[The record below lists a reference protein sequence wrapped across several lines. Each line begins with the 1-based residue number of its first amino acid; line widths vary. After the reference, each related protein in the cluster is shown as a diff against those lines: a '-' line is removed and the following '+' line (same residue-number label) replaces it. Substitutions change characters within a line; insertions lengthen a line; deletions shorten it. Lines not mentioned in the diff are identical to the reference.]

1 MHLERLE
8 ISGFKSFSDRS
19 ELAFDRGVTAIVGPN
34 GCGKS
39 NVADALTWVL
49 GEQSAKSLRGDKMED
64 VIFNG
69 SDARKP
75 TGAAEVRLRFGNVIV
90 PPSLQK
96 ELGDE
101 PAPVNGNGHHT
112 DDEELFQA
120 VTREVEVTRR
130 LFRSGESEYL
140 IDGQTCRLKDIHELL
155 MDTGLGAK
163 AYAII
168 EQGKIGMILSSR
180 PTDRRQLIEEAAGIT
195 KYKARRRAA
204 ELKLEAAQ
212 QNLTR
217 LEDIVFEI
225 DKQRGSLKRQAAKA
239 RRYTRLRDEMRRWE
253 KVLFARRYRSL
264 SEAIEAARTRLKE
277 AREGEAA
284 ASARLAE
291 VENDLGR
298 IRIELASAD
307 SAATQ
312 AREAVHAHELEINRR
327 QQQIAL
333 DTQQAEML
341 LKRAEELEAERQQL
355 EARREPE
362 RMALEGRRLAASEAA
377 TARDEASALAAA
389 AAEEYTRAWMGIEA
403 LEQDVEKARSDV
415 YAILNTIT
423 ALTAAHDSAA
433 AQRERAVDT
442 QSRLE
447 LEARELGAELERA
460 RAQRMA
466 AAEALHRAQESLD
479 SARMAKAARESELA
493 SARVEHEWRSRD
505 VRTREHDLAGMSARL
520 RSLEEIDTHRSGFAD
535 AARMVLVNANGKVG
549 QMGAVADFIEVE
561 PRYERAVEAC
571 LGDLLQ
577 HILVERLEHVSAGLK
592 LIRQENAG
600 RCGFIVGR
608 PDGGATIF
616 HPNVPTSVAQDVTTI
631 VASNVPANVASNA
644 TSDVPSGGVFSTFRT
659 MFGGA
664 GDGGSSGSLQA
675 TPTPTPTPA
684 FTPAA
689 TPEFVVPAGSVTLAS
704 VVRVGCPFP
713 QAITAVM
720 GGALIADSFEAASRI
735 APTVEF
741 PVVTL
746 EGDVF
751 RGRHI
756 VTGGD
761 KAESRGI
768 LATKREIKELREKI
782 AESRSELDRLIG
794 ETAGFEQAMAHAT
807 AAIAGLNDEI
817 HRQEKSIVGVQGQA
831 ERATDDE
838 SRVQQRADLVQSEVN
853 RAKEEIAGLDARQNE
868 ARESINR
875 LNEQKGES
883 ELTLAETQRR
893 LGEARDTAEELSAK
907 AGEARANH
915 AALVERSSAA
925 VAEVARLEELAADLE
940 RRVEGATRDMAL
952 MREQRE
958 RLLNAIVDG
967 QRLMDEDVAK
977 LEGLR
982 LEMIVADELAV
993 TIKQQS
999 EKQEDVIRD
1008 ARRAVDAL
1016 RALAAEVDVQ
1026 RATAESDLTHLAQQ
1040 AIDSVNASLDEI
1052 RDEVAAMEAAGQV
1065 QPDVRAIRAA
1075 EAVDPDEIED
1085 GVAPDEGLELAQPV
1099 ESTEPPAMTAE
1110 EAIAELREKIERMGP
1125 VNMMAIEQSKELEE
1139 RHLFL
1144 TTQQKDLVD
1153 SIAQTNEAIS
1163 KIDET
1168 THARFREAFTAI
1180 NENFQGM
1187 FATLFGGGKAGIIL
1201 LDENDPLESGI
1212 DIVAQP
1218 PGKRL
1223 QSVMLLSGG
1232 EKALTAIAL
1241 MFGMFKYRPSPFCL
1255 LDEIDAPLDDA
1266 NIGRFV
1272 EMLRSMMDK
1281 TQFIVITHS
1290 RKTMEIADKLYGV
1303 TMEEPGV
1310 SKLISIQMN

>member
-39 NVADALTWVL
+39 NVADAITWVM

-64 VIFNG
+64 VIFSG

-75 TGAAEVRLRFGNVIV
+75 TGAAEVRLRFGNVVV
-90 PPSLQK
+90 PPSLLK
-96 ELGDE
+96 ELGEDVLHAE
-101 PAPVNGNGHHT
+101 TNGNGNGHHPET
-112 DDEELFQA
+112 AEMIA
-120 VTREVEVTRR
+120 HTVREIEVTRR

-140 IDGQTCRLKDIHELL
+140 IDGQTCRLRDIHELL

-195 KYKARRRAA
+195 KYKSRRRAA

-217 LEDIVFEI
+217 LEDIIYEI
-225 DKQRGSLKRQAAKA
+225 DRQRGSMKRQAGKA

-253 KVLFARRYRSL
+253 KVLFARRFRTL
-264 SEAIEAARTRLKE
+264 SDAIASARARLHDARTN
-277 AREGEAA
+277 EAA

-291 VENDLGR
+291 VENELGR
-298 IRIELASAD
+298 IRIELAAAD
-307 SAATQ
+307 AAATQ
-312 AREAVHAHELEINRR
+312 ARETVHAHELEINRR

-341 LKRAEELEAERQQL
+341 LKRADELELERQQL
-355 EARREPE
+355 ESRREPE
-362 RMALEGRRLAASEAA
+362 RMALETRRQAAAEAA
-377 TARDEASALAAA
+377 AARDEAAALSTA
-389 AAEEYTRAWMGIEA
+389 AAEEYTQAWLAIEA
-403 LEQDVEKARSDV
+403 LEQDVEKARGDV
-415 YAILNTIT
+415 YAVLNTIT
-423 ALTAAHDSAA
+423 ALSAAFDSAS
-433 AQRERAVDT
+433 AQRERAMAT
-442 QSRLE
+442 AGRLD
-447 LEARELGAELERA
+447 LEARELAAELATARTER
-460 RAQRMA
+460 QA
-466 AAEALHRAQESLD
+466 AADALHRAQESLET
-479 SARMAKAARESELA
+479 ARISRASRESELS
-493 SARVEHEWRSRD
+493 SARIEHEWRSRD
-505 VRTREHDLAGMSARL
+505 VRTREQDVAAMTGRL

-535 AARMVLVNANGKVG
+535 AARMVLVSANGKVN
-549 QMGAVADFIEVE
+549 QMGALADFIEVE

-577 HILVERLEHVSAGLK
+577 HIIVERLEHVSAGLQ

-600 RCGFIVGR
+600 RAGFIVGR
-608 PDGGATIF
+608 PDGSAEVHHAG
-616 HPNVPTSVAQDVTTI
+616 
-631 VASNVPANVASNA
+631 
-644 TSDVPSGGVFSTFRT
+644 STEVHH
-659 MFGGA
+659 
-664 GDGGSSGSLQA
+664 GGS
-675 TPTPTPTPA
+675 T
-684 FTPAA
+684 
-689 TPEFVVPAGSVTLAS
+689 EVPAGFMPLSS
-704 VVRVGCPFP
+704 VVRVAGPFP
-713 QAITAVM
+713 AAIQAVM
-720 GGALIADSFEAASRI
+720 GGALIADSFEAAARL
-735 APTVEF
+735 APTVNF
-741 PVVTL
+741 PVATID
-746 EGDVF
+746 GDVF
-751 RGRHI
+751 RGRHV

-782 AESRSELDRLIG
+782 TEAKATLDQLMTEI
-794 ETAGFEQAMAHAT
+794 AGFEETIAHAT
-807 AAIAGLNDEI
+807 AASASLSSEI
-817 HRQEKSIVGVQGQA
+817 HRQEMEIVGVEGQA
-831 ERATDDE
+831 RRAAEDE
-838 SRVQQRADLVQSEVN
+838 SRVQQRTDLVATEIN
-853 RAKEEIAGLDARQNE
+853 RVKEEVAGLDARQAE
-868 ARESINR
+868 ARESIAR
-875 LNEQKGES
+875 LNEQKVTAEI
-883 ELTLAETQRR
+883 TLNDTQQR
-893 LGEARDTAEELSAK
+893 LGQARDTSEELSQK
-907 AGEARANH
+907 AAEARATH
-915 AALVERSSAA
+915 AGLVERSAGA
-925 VAEVARLEELAADLE
+925 MAEVERMEHAAAELE
-940 RRVEGATRDMAL
+940 RRVEAARRDMGL
-952 MREQRE
+952 MRDQRE
-958 RLLNAIVDG
+958 RLLNAIKDG
-967 QRLMDEDVAK
+967 ERLMDEDVGR
-977 LEGLR
+977 LDGLR
-982 LEMIVADELAV
+982 SDMIRADERAV
-993 TIKQQS
+993 EIKQAA

-1040 AIDSVNASLDEI
+1040 ALDTVNASLDEI
-1052 RDEVAAMEAAGQV
+1052 REEVAQMEASGQV
-1065 QPDVRAIRAA
+1065 QPDINAIRAA
-1075 EAVDPDEIED
+1075 EAVDPDELEEGAADEAQITES
-1085 GVAPDEGLELAQPV
+1085 APAQ
-1099 ESTEPPAMTAE
+1099 MTAE
-1110 EAIAELREKIERMGP
+1110 EAIAELREKIDRMGP

-1139 RHLFL
+1139 RHGFL
-1144 TTQQKDLVD
+1144 STQRQDLVD
-1153 SIAQTNEAIS
+1153 SIAQTNAAID

-1180 NENFQGM
+1180 NANFQET
-1187 FATLFGGGKAGIIL
+1187 FSTLFGGGKAGIAL

-1241 MFGMFKYRPSPFCL
+1241 MFGIFKYKPSPFCL

-1281 TQFIVITHS
+1281 TQFIIITHN
-1290 RKTMEIADKLYGV
+1290 RKTMEIADRLYGV

-1310 SKLISIQMN
+1310 SKLISIQLN

>member
-64 VIFNG
+64 VIFSG

-75 TGAAEVRLRFGNVIV
+75 TGAAEVRLRFGNVII
-90 PPSLQK
+90 PPSVLK
-96 ELGDE
+96 ELGEDV
-101 PAPVNGNGHHT
+101 PVHAGGNGNGHHPDTT
-112 DDEELFQA
+112 DLIETALRNS

-217 LEDIVFEI
+217 LEDIIYEI

-264 SEAIEAARTRLKE
+264 SEAIEAARARLNE
-277 AREGEAA
+277 ARTNEAV

-291 VENDLGR
+291 VENELGR
-298 IRIELASAD
+298 IRIELATAD
-307 SAATQ
+307 AAATE

-327 QQQIAL
+327 QAQIAL
-333 DTQQAEML
+333 DAQQAEML
-341 LKRAEELEAERQQL
+341 KKRAGELTAEREQL
-355 EARREPE
+355 ESRREPE
-362 RMALEGRRLAASEAA
+362 RVALDGRRQAASEASA
-377 TARDEASALAAA
+377 ARDKAAALAAA
-389 AAEEYTRAWMGIEA
+389 AAEEYTRAWMAIEA
-403 LEQDVEKARSDV
+403 LEQDVEKARGEV

-433 AQRERAVDT
+433 TQRERAVDT
-442 QSRLE
+442 NGRLD
-447 LEARELGAELERA
+447 LEARELNVELERA
-460 RAQRMA
+460 RAQRVS
-466 AAEALHRAQESLD
+466 AAEALHRAQDGLE
-479 SARMAKAARESELA
+479 SARMTRAARESELA
-493 SARVEHEWRSRD
+493 TARLEHEWRSRD
-505 VRTREHDLAGMSARL
+505 VRTREQELAGMAARL
-520 RSLEEIDTHRSGFAD
+520 HSLEEIDTHRGGFAD
-535 AARMVLVNANGKVG
+535 AARMVLVNANGRVG
-549 QMGAVADFIEVE
+549 QMGAIADFIEVE
-561 PRYERAVEAC
+561 PKYERAVEAC

-577 HILVERLEHVSAGLK
+577 HVLVERLEHVSAGLK
-592 LIRQENAG
+592 LIRQEDAG
-600 RCGFIVGR
+600 RCGFVVGKPSDGTDFQVLSAEGAER
-608 PDGGATIF
+608 GGGMVSSFRSMFAGASSAPDSGGGSMQPFTA
-616 HPNVPTSVAQDVTTI
+616 
-631 VASNVPANVASNA
+631 
-644 TSDVPSGGVFSTFRT
+644 PSG
-659 MFGGA
+659 
-664 GDGGSSGSLQA
+664 
-675 TPTPTPTPA
+675 
-684 FTPAA
+684 
-689 TPEFVVPAGSVTLAS
+689 SVMLSS
-704 VVRVGCPFP
+704 VVKVGGPFP
-713 QAITAVM
+713 NAIQAVM

-735 APTVEF
+735 APTVPY
-741 PVVTL
+741 PVATL

-751 RGRHI
+751 RGKYV
-756 VTGGD
+756 VTGGE
-761 KAESRGI
+761 KSEARGI
-768 LATKREIKELREKI
+768 LGTKREIKELREKI
-782 AESRSELDRLIG
+782 NDARAALDRLISD
-794 ETAGFEQAMAHAT
+794 TAGFEQAMAHAS
-807 AAIAGLNDEI
+807 AAIAGLTDEI
-817 HRQEKSIVGVQGQA
+817 HRQEKSIVGVLGQA
-831 ERATDDE
+831 ERANDDDARLQQRVDLVGTE
-838 SRVQQRADLVQSEVN
+838 ISRV
-853 RAKEEIAGLDARQNE
+853 KEEIAGLDARQAE
-868 ARESINR
+868 ARESIAR
-875 LNEQKGES
+875 LNEQKTES
-883 ELTLAETQRR
+883 EFALADTQRN
-893 LGEARDTAEELSAK
+893 LGDARDTAEGLSAR
-907 AGEARANH
+907 AAEARANH
-915 AALVERSSAA
+915 AGLVERSVAA
-925 VAEVARLEELAADLE
+925 LAEVSRLEALAADLE
-940 RRVEGATRDMAL
+940 RRVESCTRDGAL
-952 MREQRE
+952 MRDQRE
-958 RLLNAIVDG
+958 RLLQAIVDG
-967 QRLMDEDVAK
+967 QRLLDEDVAK
-977 LEGLR
+977 LDGLKQDMVR
-982 LEMIVADELAV
+982 ADERALD
-993 TIKQQS
+993 IRQS
-999 EKQEDVIRD
+999 AEKQEDVIRD

-1040 AIDSVNASLDEI
+1040 SMDTVNATLDEI
-1052 RDEVAAMEAAGQV
+1052 RVEVMEMEASGQV
-1065 QPDVRAIRAA
+1065 QPDVRVIRAA
-1075 EAVDPDEIED
+1075 EAVDPEELEEGAAPADESD
-1085 GVAPDEGLELAQPV
+1085 LAQPV
-1099 ESTEPPAMTAE
+1099 APVGAPPMTAE

-1144 TTQQKDLVD
+1144 TTQHKDLVD
-1153 SIAQTNEAIS
+1153 SIAQTNQAIS

-1168 THARFREAFTAI
+1168 THARFREAFAAI
-1180 NENFQGM
+1180 NANFQTT
-1187 FATLFGGGKAGIIL
+1187 FSTLFGGGKAGIVL
-1201 LDENDPLESGI
+1201 LDESDPLESGI

-1241 MFGMFKYRPSPFCL
+1241 MFAMFKYRPSPFCL

-1266 NIGRFV
+1266 NIGRFI

-1281 TQFIVITHS
+1281 TQFIIITHS
-1290 RKTMEIADKLYGV
+1290 RKTMEIANRLYGV

-1310 SKLISIQMN
+1310 SKLISIQLN

>member
-49 GEQSAKSLRGDKMED
+49 GEQSAKSLRGDRMED
-64 VIFNG
+64 VIFSG

-90 PPSLQK
+90 PPSLLK
-96 ELGDE
+96 EMGEDVPLHATG
-101 PAPVNGNGHHT
+101 ANGNGHHPET
-112 DDEELFQA
+112 AELIA
-120 VTREVEVTRR
+120 AATREVEVTRR

-195 KYKARRRAA
+195 KYKARRRSA

-217 LEDIVFEI
+217 LEDIIYEI
-225 DKQRGSLKRQAAKA
+225 DKQRGSMKRQAAKA

-253 KVLFARRYRSL
+253 KVLFARRYRTL
-264 SEAIEAARTRLKE
+264 SEAIESARARLNEARTN
-277 AREGEAA
+277 EAA

-291 VENDLGR
+291 VENELGR
-298 IRIELASAD
+298 IRIELATAD
-307 SAATQ
+307 AAATQ
-312 AREAVHAHELEINRR
+312 ARETVHGHELEINRR

-333 DTQQAEML
+333 DAQQSEML
-341 LKRAEELEAERQQL
+341 LKRADELELERQQL
-355 EARREPE
+355 ESRREPE
-362 RMALEGRRLAASEAA
+362 RLALEARRQ
-377 TARDEASALAAA
+377 A
-389 AAEEYTRAWMGIEA
+389 AAEAASARDRAAALATAAADDYARAQQNIEA
-403 LEQDVEKARSDV
+403 AEQDVDRERSDL
-415 YAILNTIT
+415 YAVLNTIT
-423 ALTAAHDSAA
+423 ALSAA
-433 AQRERAVDT
+433 LESASAQRERAVESDG
-442 QSRLE
+442 RLD
-447 LEARELGAELERA
+447 LEARELAAELETA
-460 RAQRMA
+460 RSQRQL
-466 AAEALHRAQESLD
+466 AAEALQRAQERLETARIARASREFELS
-479 SARMAKAARESELA
+479 SARI
-493 SARVEHEWRSRD
+493 EHEWRTRE
-505 VRTREHDLAGMSARL
+505 VRTREHDLAAMTGRL
-520 RSLEEIDTHRSGFAD
+520 RSLEEIDAHRSGFAD

-549 QMGAVADFIEVE
+549 QMGALADFIDVE

-571 LGDLLQ
+571 LGELLQ
-577 HILVERLEHVSAGLK
+577 HILVERLEHVSAGLQ

-600 RCGFIVGR
+600 RAGFIVGN
-608 PDGGATIF
+608 PDGSATVHHDGSTAVHHAGATLV
-616 HPNVPTSVAQDVTTI
+616 HDEE
-631 VASNVPANVASNA
+631 PA
-644 TSDVPSGGVFSTFRT
+644 
-659 MFGGA
+659 
-664 GDGGSSGSLQA
+664 
-675 TPTPTPTPA
+675 
-684 FTPAA
+684 
-689 TPEFVVPAGSVTLAS
+689 EVPAGFVPLSS
-704 VVRVGCPFP
+704 VVRVGGPFP
-713 QAITAVM
+713 AAIRAVM
-720 GGALIADSFEAASRI
+720 GGALIADSFEAASRL
-735 APTVEF
+735 APTVS
-741 PVVTL
+741 VAVATV

-751 RGRHI
+751 RGRYV

-768 LATKREIKELREKI
+768 LATKREIKELRETI
-782 AESRSELDRLIG
+782 AESNASLEQLIA
-794 ETAGFEQAMAHAT
+794 ETASFEQAIAHAT
-807 AAIAGLNDEI
+807 AAIAGLSGEI
-817 HRQEKSIVGVQGQA
+817 HRQEKEIVGVEGQA
-831 ERATDDE
+831 RRAGEDE
-838 SRVQQRADLVQSEVN
+838 TRVQQRTDLVATEISRV
-853 RAKEEIAGLDARQNE
+853 REEIAGLDARQAE
-868 ARESINR
+868 ARESIAR
-875 LNEQKGES
+875 LSEQKTAA
-883 ELTLAETQRR
+883 ELALNDAQQR
-893 LGEARDTAEELSAK
+893 LSGARDIAEGLSLK
-907 AGEARANH
+907 AGEARATH
-915 AALVERSSAA
+915 AGLIERCAGA
-925 VAEVARLEELAADLE
+925 IAEVQRMEDAAAELE
-940 RRVEGATRDMAL
+940 RRMAAAARDMSL
-952 MREQRE
+952 MRDQRE
-958 RLLNAIVDG
+958 RLLNAIADG
-967 QRLMDEDVAK
+967 QRLMDADVGK

-982 LEMIVADELAV
+982 TEMIRADERALE
-993 TIKQQS
+993 IKQAA

-1040 AIDSVNASLDEI
+1040 AIDTVNASLDDI
-1052 RDEVAAMEAAGQV
+1052 RDEVAQMEAAGQV

-1075 EAVDPDEIED
+1075 EAVEADELE
-1085 GVAPDEGLELAQPV
+1085 EGAEPV
-1099 ESTEPPAMTAE
+1099 EPLEPFEPVEPLEPVQMSAE
-1110 EAIAELREKIERMGP
+1110 EAIAELREKIDRMGP

-1139 RHLFL
+1139 RHGFL
-1144 TTQQKDLVD
+1144 STQRQDLVE

-1180 NENFQGM
+1180 NANFQGT
-1187 FATLFGGGKAGIIL
+1187 FATLFGGGRAGITL
-1201 LDENDPLESGI
+1201 LDESDPLESGI

-1241 MFGMFKYRPSPFCL
+1241 MFAMFKYRPSPFCL

-1266 NIGRFV
+1266 NIGRFI

-1281 TQFIVITHS
+1281 TQFIIITHS
-1290 RKTMEIADKLYGV
+1290 RKTMEIADRLYGV

-1310 SKLISIQMN
+1310 SKLISIQLN

>member
-49 GEQSAKSLRGDKMED
+49 GEQSAKSLRGDRMED
-64 VIFNG
+64 VIFSG

-75 TGAAEVRLRFGNVIV
+75 TGAAEVRLRFGNVVV
-90 PPSLQK
+90 PPSVLK
-96 ELGDE
+96 ELGE
-101 PAPVNGNGHHT
+101 ESPAPGSRLPVAGGNGNGNGHHP
-112 DDEELFQA
+112 EAAELIESVVRQI
-120 VTREVEVTRR
+120 EVTRR

-225 DKQRGSLKRQAAKA
+225 DKQRGSMKRQAAKA

-264 SEAIEAARTRLKE
+264 AEAIESARARLTEARTN
-277 AREGEAA
+277 EAA
-284 ASARLAE
+284 ASARLSE
-291 VENDLGR
+291 VENELGR

-307 SAATQ
+307 AAATQ
-312 AREAVHAHELEINRR
+312 ARETVHAHELEINRR

-333 DTQQAEML
+333 DKQQSEML
-341 LKRAEELEAERQQL
+341 LNRAGELDLERQQL
-355 EARREPE
+355 ESRREPE
-362 RMALEGRRLAASEAA
+362 RVALDGRRRAASEAA
-377 TARDEASALAAA
+377 TARDEAAARATA
-389 AAEEYTRAWMGIEA
+389 AAEQYTQAWMGIEA
-403 LEQDVEKARSDV
+403 LEQDVEKARGDV
-415 YAILNTIT
+415 YAVLNTIT

-433 AQRERAVDT
+433 AQRERAVAT

-447 LEARELGAELERA
+447 LEWRELGAELDKA
-460 RAQRMA
+460 RAQRVS
-466 AAEALHRAQESLD
+466 AAETLHRAVESLD

-493 SARVEHEWRSRD
+493 TSRLEHEWRARE
-505 VRTREHDLAGMSARL
+505 VRTREQELAGMSARL
-520 RSLEEIDTHRSGFAD
+520 RSLEEIDTHRGGFAD

-571 LGDLLQ
+571 MGDLLQ
-577 HILVERLEHVSAGLK
+577 HILVERLEHVLAGLK
-592 LIRQENAG
+592 LIRQEDAG
-600 RCGFIVGR
+600 RAGFLIGR
-608 PDGGATIF
+608 PSEDTEFHVVSTGGTERF
-616 HPNVPTSVAQDVTTI
+616 
-631 VASNVPANVASNA
+631 
-644 TSDVPSGGVFSTFRT
+644 SGQVEG
-659 MFGGA
+659 
-664 GDGGSSGSLQA
+664 
-675 TPTPTPTPA
+675 
-684 FTPAA
+684 
-689 TPEFVVPAGSVTLAS
+689 PAGAVALSS
-704 VVRVGCPFP
+704 VVRIGGPFP
-713 QAITAVM
+713 QAIQAVM

-735 APTVEF
+735 APSVPY

-751 RGRHI
+751 RGRHV

-782 AESRSELDRLIG
+782 NASRSELERLAA

-807 AAIAGLNDEI
+807 VAIAGLTDEI

-838 SRVQQRADLVQSEVN
+838 SRVQQRADLIDSEINKV
-853 RAKEEIAGLDARQNE
+853 KEEITGIDARQSE
-868 ARESINR
+868 ARESIAR
-875 LNEQKGES
+875 LNEQKTAS
-883 ELTLAETQRR
+883 EIALAETQRR
-893 LGEARDTAEELSAK
+893 LADARDSAEELSGK
-907 AGEARANH
+907 AAEARANH
-915 AALVERSSAA
+915 AGLFERAAAA
-925 VAEVARLEELAADLE
+925 VAEVSRLEELAAELE
-940 RRVEGATRDMAL
+940 RRVEGCTRDVAL

-958 RLLNAIVDG
+958 RLLHAIVDG
-967 QRLMDEDVAK
+967 QRLMDEDVAR

-982 LEMIVADELAV
+982 QDMIVADELAV
-993 TIKQQS
+993 TIKLS
-999 EKQEDVIRD
+999 AEKQEENIRD
-1008 ARRAVDAL
+1008 ARRTVDAL

-1040 AIDSVNASLDEI
+1040 ALDNVNASLDDI
-1052 RDEVAAMEAAGQV
+1052 RDEVAQMEASGQV

-1075 EAVDPDEIED
+1075 EAVDPDEMEE
-1085 GVAPDEGLELAQPV
+1085 GETVAELAAESDLAQPV
-1099 ESTEPPAMTAE
+1099 EGVQPPVMTAE

-1144 TTQQKDLVD
+1144 TTQRTDLVQ
-1153 SIAQTNEAIS
+1153 SIEQTNAAIS

-1168 THARFREAFTAI
+1168 THARFREAFAAI
-1180 NENFQGM
+1180 NDNFQQT
-1187 FATLFGGGKAGIIL
+1187 FSTLFGGGKAGIIL
-1201 LDENDPLESGI
+1201 LDESDPLESGI

-1241 MFGMFKYRPSPFCL
+1241 MFAMFKYRPSPFCL

-1266 NIGRFV
+1266 NIGRFI

-1281 TQFIVITHS
+1281 TQFIIITHS
-1290 RKTMEIADKLYGV
+1290 RKTMEIANKLYGV

-1310 SKLISIQMN
+1310 SKLISIQLT

>member
-75 TGAAEVRLRFGNVIV
+75 TGAAEVRLRFGNVVV
-90 PPSLQK
+90 PPSLLK
-96 ELGDE
+96 EMGEDVPHE
-101 PAPVNGNGHHT
+101 ANGNGNGHHGEIAALIET
-112 DDEELFQA
+112 A
-120 VTREVEVTRR
+120 TREVEVTRR
-130 LFRSGESEYL
+130 LYRSGESEYL
-140 IDGQTCRLKDIHELL
+140 IDGQSCRLKDIHELL
-155 MDTGLGAK
+155 MDTGLGQK

-195 KYKARRRAA
+195 KYKARRRSA

-217 LEDIVFEI
+217 LDDIVYEI

-253 KVLFARRYRSL
+253 KVLFARRYRTL
-264 SEAIEAARTRLKE
+264 SDAIETARTRLQE
-277 AREGEAA
+277 ARTNETAA
-284 ASARLAE
+284 AARLAE
-291 VENDLGR
+291 VENDLAR

-307 SAATQ
+307 AAATA
-312 AREAVHAHELEINRR
+312 ARETVHGHELEINRR

-341 LKRAEELEAERQQL
+341 RARAEELEAERLQL

-362 RMALEGRRLAASEAA
+362 QLALEGRRQAAGE
-377 TARDEASALAAA
+377 AAA
-389 AAEEYTRAWMGIEA
+389 ARDQAAALAREASDEYARAQQAIEA
-403 LEQDVEKARSDV
+403 LEQDVERARADV
-415 YAILNTIT
+415 YAVLNTIT
-423 ALTAAHDSAA
+423 ALNAAHDNAG
-433 AQRERAVDT
+433 AQRERAMAT
-442 QSRLE
+442 SGRLE
-447 LEARELGAELERA
+447 QEANELAAELEKA
-460 RAQRMA
+460 RAQRQMA
-466 AAEALHRAQESLD
+466 ADALRRAQDGLD
-479 SARMAKAARESELA
+479 GARVDRAARESELA
-493 SARVEHEWRSRD
+493 SARIEHEWRARD
-505 VRTREHDLAGMSARL
+505 VRSREHEVAAMTARL
-520 RSLEEIDTHRSGFAD
+520 HSLEEIDTHRSGFAD

-549 QMGAVADFIEVE
+549 QMGALADFLDVE
-561 PRYERAVEAC
+561 PKYERAVEAC

-577 HILVERLEHVSAGLK
+577 HVVVERLDHVSAGLK

-608 PDGGATIF
+608 PDDGSAVATYSGTGEGSFVETAMSALGG
-616 HPNVPTSVAQDVTTI
+616 I
-631 VASNVPANVASNA
+631 VA
-644 TSDVPSGGVFSTFRT
+644 G
-659 MFGGA
+659 
-664 GDGGSSGSLQA
+664 
-675 TPTPTPTPA
+675 
-684 FTPAA
+684 AA
-689 TPEFVVPAGSVTLAS
+689 TDVAVPAGAIPLTS
-704 VVRVGCPFP
+704 VVRIGGPFP
-713 QAITAVM
+713 QAVQAVM
-720 GGALIADSFEAASRI
+720 GGAMIAESFDAAARI
-735 APTVEF
+735 APTVPY
-741 PVVTL
+741 PVATL

-751 RGRHI
+751 RGRHV

-768 LATKREIKELREKI
+768 LATKREIKELREKL
-782 AESRSELDRLIG
+782 AASKTALEQLVG
-794 ETAGFEQAMAHAT
+794 ETAGFEQTIALAT
-807 AAIAGLNDEI
+807 AAIAGLSAEF
-817 HRQEKSIVGVQGQA
+817 HRQEKAIVGVEGQSQRAA
-831 ERATDDE
+831 EDE
-838 SRVQQRADLVQSEVN
+838 FRLQQRTELVQTEVSRVREEV
-853 RAKEEIAGLDARQNE
+853 AGLDARQAE
-868 ARESINR
+868 ARESIAR
-875 LNEQKGES
+875 LNEQRVDADQNLS
-883 ELTLAETQRR
+883 EAQRK
-893 LGEARDTAEELSAK
+893 LSAARETAEGLSLK
-907 AGEARANH
+907 AAEARAAH
-915 AALVERSSAA
+915 AGLVERSAGA
-925 VAEVARLEELAADLE
+925 LAEVARMEEAAAELE
-940 RRVEGATRDMAL
+940 RRVQACTRDVAL

-958 RLLNAIVDG
+958 RLIQAIADG
-967 QRLMDEDVAK
+967 QRLMDEDVGR
-977 LEGLR
+977 LQGLR
-982 LEMIVADELAV
+982 EDMLVADELAL
-993 TIKQQS
+993 TIKQS
-999 EKQEDVIRD
+999 AEKQEEVIRD

-1040 AIDSVNASLDEI
+1040 SMDTVNATLDEI
-1052 RDEVAAMEAAGQV
+1052 REQVAEMEAAGQIE
-1065 QPDVRAIRAA
+1065 PDVRAIRAA
-1075 EAVDPDEIED
+1075 EAAEPDEED
-1085 GVAPDEGLELAQPV
+1085 EVSSAYAPQDAGELRRDPADLSAAASAKVEAAAGSEGGGAER
-1099 ESTEPPAMTAE
+1099 MTAE
-1110 EAIAELREKIERMGP
+1110 EAIAELREKIDRMGP

-1144 TTQQKDLVD
+1144 STQRQDLID

-1168 THARFREAFTAI
+1168 THARFREAFSAI
-1180 NENFQGM
+1180 NENFQVT
-1187 FATLFGGGKAGIIL
+1187 FATLFGGGKAGITL

-1212 DIVAQP
+1212 DIIASP

-1241 MFGMFKYRPSPFCL
+1241 MFAIFKYKPSPFCL

-1266 NIGRFV
+1266 NIGRFID
-1272 EMLRSMMDK
+1272 MLKSMMDK
-1281 TQFIVITHS
+1281 TQFIIITHS
-1290 RKTMEIADKLYGV
+1290 RKTMEIADRLYGV

-1310 SKLISIQMN
+1310 SKLISIQLN